1 MSPKKHLTISAD
13 AGEKPGKIIII
24 IITILFLCIIILFL
38 CVCVIK
44 KTSFE
49 YRSQVHLSTSAGVC
63 DKPAA
68 NMMLSWES

>member
-13 AGEKPGKIIII
+13 AGKKPGKIIII
-24 IITILFLCIIILFL
+24 IIIILFL